1 MIAIDNNGQ
10 EYPIINRGD
19 TYIVENSDISMSRR
33 YIDIKSDLFEAEK
46 DDNGYYVIADVNKTG
61 SRLVRFKERK
71 MVKGYS
77 SKI

>member
-1 MIAIDNNGQ
+1 
-10 EYPIINRGD
+10 
-19 TYIVENSDISMSRR
+19 MSRR

-71 MVKGYS
+71 DGERIFKQNLMPVFGVKN
-77 SKI
+77 SKG